1 MNKKGILFLFFIFFI
16 VSCVEDRTF
25 SARLEINNQSTSD
38 IIYVLE
44 WQSSNQ
50 KTRDTIMTNAIYTH
64 EETLLPQYLDELVSI
79 EFIRISD
86 QKNIVYFPKLINED
100 NYNQNENRTIFNTDN
115 WNEFARDDYEY
126 LILDTDFD

>member
-25 SARLEINNQSTSD
+25 FARLEINNQSTSD

-50 KTRDTIMTNAIYTH
+50 KTRDTIITNAIYTH
-64 EETLLPQYLDELVSI
+64 EETLLSQYLDELVSI